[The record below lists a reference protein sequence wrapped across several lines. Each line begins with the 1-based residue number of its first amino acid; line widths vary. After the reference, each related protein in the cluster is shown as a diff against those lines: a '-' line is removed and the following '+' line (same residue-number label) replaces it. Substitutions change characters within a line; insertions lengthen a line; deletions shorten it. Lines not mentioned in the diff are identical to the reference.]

1 MQQIAPTPAQD
12 RTGRPRRRRGSPALK
27 GIGPAREVTA
37 ADDVVE
43 RQEPPPGAGVEKDR
57 TGPQHRVR
65 DDDSPCGR
73 RPSGRGRGW
82 LARSPRRRA
91 RRPRQ
96 LQAVVRSR
104 GSSSRG
110 GISTAACVPPCHTIG
125 DVPRPDRAGAW
136 GVVSGTNGNGEH
148 VSNEWDE
155 TQQRSSAPDPGAW
168 DPSGS
173 WDPFGTGGQPPQ
185 APFPQPPG
193 AGSGAPR
200 GGPRSGPLVAVGMA
214 YLVIVVTVVGV
225 LVAIA
230 TTATTTTSSASS
242 ASSPTTSYGGSP
254 SSSTQSTYGAQ
265 PVTCTTAP
273 SMQVS
278 GVRGDSSGMVVT
290 MRAASSC
297 SGVRR

>member
-1 MQQIAPTPAQD
+1 
-12 RTGRPRRRRGSPALK
+12 
-27 GIGPAREVTA
+27 
-37 ADDVVE
+37 
-43 RQEPPPGAGVEKDR
+43 
-57 TGPQHRVR
+57 VR
-65 DDDSPCGR
+65 DDDSPCER

-82 LARSPRRRA
+82 LGRSPRRRA
-91 RRPRQ
+91 RRTRE
-96 LQAVVRSR
+96 LRAVVRSR

-110 GISTAACVPPCHTIG
+110 GTSTAACVPPCHTIG
-125 DVPRPDRAGAW
+125 DVPRPDRVGAW

-200 GGPRSGPLVAVGMA
+200 SGPLVAVGMA
-214 YLVIVVTVVGV
+214 YLVIVATVVGV

-254 SSSTQSTYGAQ
+254 TPARSR
-265 PVTCTTAP
+265 PTAP
-273 SMQVS
+273 NP
-278 GVRGDSSGMVVT
+278 
-290 MRAASSC
+290 
-297 SGVRR
+297 